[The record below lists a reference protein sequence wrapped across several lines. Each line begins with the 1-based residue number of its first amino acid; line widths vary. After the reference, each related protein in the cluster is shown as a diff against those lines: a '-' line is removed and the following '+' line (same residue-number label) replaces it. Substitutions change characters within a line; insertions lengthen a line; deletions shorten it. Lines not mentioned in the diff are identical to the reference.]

1 MVDAARGWKKR
12 RAETPPQPA
21 RNSGGNAMTPI
32 SMDGTDP
39 AGWDP
44 SLDSLAAAPANH
56 RLLYEDESIRVL
68 SVSIA
73 PGQTEPPHHHR
84 WPSVFVIDRF
94 GKKMRDFDSDGREI
108 PLPLPERFELPLTVN
123 MPPQPV
129 HYVRNEDTI
138 GFHGTRIEFKRGFP
152 SWGQRKLT

>member
-1 MVDAARGWKKR
+1 
-12 RAETPPQPA
+12 
-21 RNSGGNAMTPI
+21 MTPI

-73 PGQTEPPHHHR
+73 PGQTEPRHHHR
-84 WPSVFVIDRF
+84 WPSVFVIDSL
-94 GKKMRDFDSDGREI
+94 GNKMRDFDGDGREI
-108 PLPLPERFELPLTVN
+108 PLPLPDKFELPLTVN

-129 HYVRNEDTI
+129 HYVRNEDTV
-138 GFHGTRIEFKRGFP
+138 GFHGTRIEFKRGFN
-152 SWGQRKLT
+152 G